1 MFFIKLYLVCNFIDT
16 PQPQISFKS
25 TTSCGSLCVLQE
37 EKIEPVTSNTTFN
50 SDSSW
55 KIPAGNSI
63 LMRASQLSSEFE
75 RGDQSYLRLSLGQFF
90 EQRSEALGCLGSAD
104 NIDAVKRVSK
114 NYHWNRNKK
123 CCLSTDIGILKLIQ
137 IEGRKKSDT
146 DILSDI

>member
-1 MFFIKLYLVCNFIDT
+1 MFFIKLYLVCYFTDTTET
-16 PQPQISFKS
+16 PQLQISFKS
-25 TTSCGSLCVLQE
+25 TTSCGSLCVLLFMQE
-37 EKIEPVTSNTTFN
+37 EKIEPATSNATFN

-55 KIPAGNSI
+55 KIPTSSSI

-123 CCLSTDIGILKLIQ
+123 CCLLTDIGILELIQ
-137 IEGRKKSDT
+137 IEGRKTIS
-146 DILSDI
+146 